1 MLARPNLVGSDQRLD
16 ARVPLVLPAQIS
28 LAGAQPIACSVVDLS
43 MGGAGIQYPAEAP
56 PSEVVGRLHIDGFG
70 IFDGITVRDAGDNR
84 GLRFLNGEAKRLNLI
99 GKLTT
104 YIEEGLGEGLD
115 EDHTINYQS
124 TLRICRTDGQEE
136 RCEIACITL
145 QGVVLMTEQRPPLGE
160 LVRVGRLYGRI
171 ARHFPEAIGVEFI
184 RFVNT
189 SASVDLTC
197 QS

>member
-1 MLARPNLVGSDQRLD
+1 MLGRPNSAGSDERLD

-28 LAGAQPIACSVVDLS
+28 LAGAPPIPCSVVDLS
-43 MGGAGIQYPAEAP
+43 MGGAGLLYPGEGP

-70 IFDGITVRDAGDNR
+70 LFDGITVRDAGDSR

-104 YIEEGLGEGLD
+104 YIEEGLGEGEG
-115 EDHTINYQS
+115 EDHTINYES
-124 TLRICRTDGQEE
+124 TLRICRPHGQEE

-145 QGVVLMTEQRPPLGE
+145 QGVVLMTELRPPLGE

-184 RFVNT
+184 RFVDK
-189 SASVDLTC
+189 SASADLAGL
-197 QS
+197 S